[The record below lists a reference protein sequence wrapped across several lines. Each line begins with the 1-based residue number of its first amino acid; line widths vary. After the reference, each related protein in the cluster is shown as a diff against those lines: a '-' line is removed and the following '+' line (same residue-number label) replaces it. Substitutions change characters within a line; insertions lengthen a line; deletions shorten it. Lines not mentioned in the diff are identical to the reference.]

1 MVYDS
6 VLLDAH
12 KTGANSN
19 TDSKL
24 SEAHHYFVLEQFPAH
39 HVYQDVTGVSGQ
51 ESANI
56 HSINRVA
63 KLDGDANLYEEIA
76 SIDF

>member
-19 TDSKL
+19 ADSKL
-24 SEAHHYFVLEQFPAH
+24 IEAHHYFVLEQFPAH
-39 HVYQDVTGVSGQ
+39 HVYQDVTGVPGQ

-63 KLDGDANLYEEIA
+63 KLDGDANFYEEIA
-76 SIDF
+76 SKDF